1 MEENSNIQIIM
12 KLLLLLKQ
20 WDQSQT
26 IFKSVTK
33 MTRATGPQ
41 EVYNSALRNT
51 LKKLVK
57 AVNGNRSGI
66 PLLHARTYFV

>member
-12 KLLLLLKQ
+12 KLSLLLKQ

-41 EVYNSALRNT
+41 EVHNSESRNT
-51 LKKLVK
+51 LKKRVR
-57 AVNGNRSGI
+57 AANGNRSGI
-66 PLLHARTYFV
+66 LLHARTYFI